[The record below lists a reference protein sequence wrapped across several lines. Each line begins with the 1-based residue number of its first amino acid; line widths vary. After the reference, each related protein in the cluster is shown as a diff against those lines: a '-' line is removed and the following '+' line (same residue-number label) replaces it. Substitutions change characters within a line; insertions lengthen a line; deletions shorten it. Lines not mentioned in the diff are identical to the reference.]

1 MGQCKLFLP
10 TCSRDDRMSISRL
23 TRGLTRLNIVQEP
36 VYSYPMPRDL
46 QLSQVQSGVKGKQG
60 KEASIKGDFTIVC
73 VMRLNTLPSARHLI
87 LARASGLHH

>member
-1 MGQCKLFLP
+1 
-10 TCSRDDRMSISRL
+10 
-23 TRGLTRLNIVQEP
+23 
-36 VYSYPMPRDL
+36 MPRDL